1 MIDMNKLYL
10 CVLALFFIVQIHA
23 QDIEV
28 KKFEPLEKDQTA
40 ALSPRK
46 DINGVTCGLVKVALK
61 EPGAEFEG
69 SVMGDV

>member
-1 MIDMNKLYL
+1 MNKIGFVLVLLCCTLSLY
-10 CVLALFFIVQIHA
+10 A

-28 KKFEPLEKDQTA
+28 KKFEPLEKGQTA

-46 DINGVTCGLVKVALK
+46 DINGVTCGLVKVVLK

-69 SVMGDV
+69 SVMGGFIK